1 MARKNT
7 RNSFGYLASAAA
19 VMLLS
24 GSVLAQDGPRRG
36 PSDALRGP
44 SVNDRAMPRNER
56 FGDSMMEGRRR
67 DAGMLNY
74 RVLVGTIGDL
84 ADHENQR
91 LRLTAE
97 QSEKLASIR
106 EGYEKQLREYMS
118 EAREQ
123 TQNLRQRIQKA
134 REQAGDDREAVQ
146 EIMEKAR
153 ARAEEIRAN
162 APKSDKAEAKMWEV
176 LSQPQ
181 QRFVKAQIEER
192 TDEMMRDRQMERDRA
207 NRGTGAQR
215 PDRPGAEGG
224 DPMRPGADRPT
235 DRQTDRA
242 DPSMRRWAQLFQRIQ
257 RLTPEQQD
265 RLFNMINSTLERVD
279 ASRGSDRP
287 ASGPDAERPR
297 RPAPDAQRDSD
308 RPSGA
313 RPEPAPRWPGRP
325 APDLRFRRIEPGQ
338 RTGLRCAFSLG
349 ISRQSRRRGAATPRS
364 PRPAARPDRRL
375 LPQR

>member
-162 APKSDKAEAKMWEV
+162 APKSDKAEAMMWEV

-235 DRQTDRA
+235 DRRPDARDRRDTDMGPGAEGDRPRGPQAERPGDRQTDRA

-313 RPEPAPRWPGRP
+313 RPERP
-325 APDLRFRRIEPGQ
+325 
-338 RTGLRCAFSLG
+338 
-349 ISRQSRRRGAATPRS
+349 RRGGPDGPR
-364 PRPAARPDRRL
+364 A
-375 LPQR
+375 